1 MPVRTMKEFLDR
13 EGIKYV
19 SIIHSPAF
27 TAAETAAT
35 AHIHGKALA
44 KVVMVRLDGEMAMA
58 VVPSTR
64 KVDTALVREVT
75 GADQVDIATEK
86 QFRDLFPDCEA
97 GAMPPFGNLYGMEVY
112 VSADLA
118 ENEEIVFNAGSH
130 TELVRM
136 SYVDFERLVNPKI
149 LVGSAW
155 H

>member
-1 MPVRTMKEFLDR
+1 MPVRTMKEFLDK

-35 AHIHGKALA
+35 AHIHGQSLA
-44 KVVMVRLDGEMAMA
+44 KVVMVRLDGDMAMV
-58 VVPSTR
+58 VVPSTK
-64 KVDTALVREVT
+64 KVDVALLREVT
-75 GADQVDIATEK
+75 GAAEVDIATEK

-97 GAMPPFGNLYGMEVY
+97 GAMPPFGNLYNMETY
-112 VSADLA
+112 VSADLT

-130 TELVRM
+130 TELVKM
-136 SYVDFERLVNPKI
+136 SYVDFERLVNPRV

>member
-1 MPVRTMKEFLDR
+1 MPVRKMKEFLDT

-19 SIIHSPAF
+19 TIIHSPAF

-35 AHIHGKALA
+35 AHIHGKGLA
-44 KVVMVRLDGEMAMA
+44 KVVMVKLDGDMAMA

-64 KVDTALVREVT
+64 KVDIALLREVT

-86 QFRDLFPDCEA
+86 QFRDLFSDCEA

-112 VSADLA
+112 VSADLSD
-118 ENEEIVFNAGSH
+118 NEDIAFNAGSH

-136 SYVDFERLVNPKI
+136 SYMDFERLVNPKI
-149 LVGSAW
+149 LVGSSW